1 MYSKTYQQKKVSSA
15 ISKWVS
21 SVLKTWFVC
30 VIEFM
35 SRVNRMLPRTLKQ
48 IETVLI
54 TNVHE
59 VCSEPIKTVQV
70 KFIESEQ
77 VRAKT
82 SFAFENDV

>member
-1 MYSKTYQQKKVSSA
+1 MSLECIKELICSM
-15 ISKWVS
+15 
-21 SVLKTWFVC
+21 C

-35 SRVNRMLPRTLKQ
+35 SRVNRMLPRNFKQ

-54 TNVHE
+54 TTVL
-59 VCSEPIKTVQV
+59 VCSAPIKTVQV

-82 SFAFENDV
+82 SFGFNRP